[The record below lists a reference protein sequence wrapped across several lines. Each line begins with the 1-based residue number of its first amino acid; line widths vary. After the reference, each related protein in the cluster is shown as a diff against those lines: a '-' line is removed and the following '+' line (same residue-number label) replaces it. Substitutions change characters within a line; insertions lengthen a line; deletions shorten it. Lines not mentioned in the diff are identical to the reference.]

1 VFDLSPEKILL
12 LGVIAVIFLGPDR
25 LPNAARSLA
34 KLLHQLRTVSG
45 SLQTEMRDALAEPR
59 QALNDAASDLGLP
72 KDMTLPRIPTARS
85 LVAQVMSPPPAP
97 AGATAVDATAI
108 EASTVDATSVEASLP
123 GVTPDDPSL
132 N

>member
-25 LPNAARSLA
+25 LPHAARTVA
-34 KLLHQLRTVSG
+34 KVLHQFRTVSG

-59 QALNDAASDLGLP
+59 QALNDAVGDLGLP
-72 KDMTLPRIPTARS
+72 TDLTLPRIPTARS
-85 LVAQVMSPPPAP
+85 LMTQALSPPPTVP
-97 AGATAVDATAI
+97 AAI
-108 EASTVDATSVEASLP
+108 EASTFEASTFDATSVETSSTGAP
-123 GVTPDDPSL
+123 PDDPTL